1 MFYDE
6 NILKSMSFNFTY
18 NTQTIPKK
26 HQNNFEK
33 VHKSTFLTKK
43 KGEMLLISDTIF
55 RFTLAKN
62 IVFEQKPTKIEKS
75 ASN

>member
-1 MFYDE
+1 
-6 NILKSMSFNFTY
+6 MSFNFTLY
-18 NTQTIPKK
+18 NTQAIPKK

-33 VHKSTFLTKK
+33 VHNSTFLTKK